1 MNARG
6 VVWGSN
12 LCLLQVAA
20 VSGVRSL
27 LEEEQ
32 SARIL
37 HQRRKTVQPSCL
49 GACPAIRSHFVASRC
64 GTLHWDALRTAMIA
78 ER

>member
-49 GACPAIRSHFVASRC
+49 GACPNGVLAGAEEDERSC
-64 GTLHWDALRTAMIA
+64 
-78 ER
+78 